1 MLQMYDF
8 LTSMA
13 SCNATTWLVNCLRL
27 VNTNLHGGTP
37 RCCSSGPW
45 CRRWLFRDVCEWK
58 RAGKYARNG
67 VWYLLYK
74 LNK

>member
-13 SCNATTWLVNCLRL
+13 SCNATTWLVYCLRL

-45 CRRWLFRDVCEWK
+45 CPGGYLGTCANGRGPGNMREK
-58 RAGKYARNG
+58 RYGISCTN
-67 VWYLLYK
+67 
-74 LNK
+74 